1 MKRRA
6 VIDRRRW
13 LQLVGTGVAGTAF
26 SCGDNLGPAEGAI
39 IHEPTVDGFVVA
51 VWSRYER
58 ELTVQIRLD
67 DDLVGNT
74 TFDVVPNLATALEV
88 YDLEPDRAYD
98 VTVIGGDTHTYRA
111 RTAPADDATR
121 PVRIAVSAD
130 FDPSPEFDSDLC
142 DHIVAAAPELFV
154 AIGDFPYTDD
164 GPPAVTLS
172 SYRERHAAL
181 RNAPRLRAV
190 LEAMPLRAIYDDH
203 EFRNNWDAS
212 SVAAEPDR
220 FAAAMQAW
228 DEFFPLREPRD
239 DVRYRNWR
247 WGANLE
253 CFLLDARRF
262 RSADSAPDGADK
274 TMLGQIQRDWLI
286 AGLAASTA
294 TFKLVFTSVPL
305 AYGTGSDHW
314 TSFAHERNALFDAIA
329 KAGVS
334 GVLFISGDQHWF
346 ALHRHAHGLREVQI
360 GPMARGL
367 GAPPE
372 AVAGVMFRSVRFN
385 AGIIDVD
392 AESLTVAGLGA
403 DGSRFFQATFSPAEL
418 TPVTSSTL

>member
-1 MKRRA
+1 MKRRLA
-6 VIDRRRW
+6 TIDRRRW

-26 SCGDNLGPAEGAI
+26 SCGDNLAPDEGAI
-39 IHEPTVDGFVVA
+39 IHEPTVDGFLVA
-51 VWSRYER
+51 VWSRYEHQ
-58 ELTVQIRLD
+58 LTVEIRTEGE
-67 DDLVGNT
+67 LVGDT
-74 TFDVVPNLATALEV
+74 TFDVVPNVATALDV
-88 YDLEPDRAYD
+88 YELEPDRAYD
-98 VTVIGGDTHTYRA
+98 VTVIGGQVHTYRA

-121 PVRIAVSAD
+121 PVRLAVSAD

-203 EFRNNWDAS
+203 EFRDNWDAS
-212 SVAAEPDR
+212 RVAAEPDR

-228 DEFFPLREPRD
+228 DEFFPLRRPRD
-239 DVRYRNWR
+239 DVRY
-247 WGANLE
+247 
-253 CFLLDARRF
+253 
-262 RSADSAPDGADK
+262 
-274 TMLGQIQRDWLI
+274 
-286 AGLAASTA
+286 
-294 TFKLVFTSVPL
+294 
-305 AYGTGSDHW
+305 
-314 TSFAHERNALFDAIA
+314 
-329 KAGVS
+329 
-334 GVLFISGDQHWF
+334 
-346 ALHRHAHGLREVQI
+346 
-360 GPMARGL
+360 
-367 GAPPE
+367 
-372 AVAGVMFRSVRFN
+372 RSVRFN

-418 TPVTSSTL
+418 TPVTTSTL